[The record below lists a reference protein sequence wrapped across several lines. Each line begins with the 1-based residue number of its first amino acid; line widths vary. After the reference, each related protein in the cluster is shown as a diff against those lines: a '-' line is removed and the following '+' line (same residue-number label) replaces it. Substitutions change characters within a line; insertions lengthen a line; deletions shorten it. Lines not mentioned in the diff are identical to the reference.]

1 MLNLI
6 RRFCDFYGSNFA
18 PKLLEIVKLGYHK
31 EHFKRDVASGLTV
44 AIISLPLAMA
54 FAIAS
59 GVSPSQGLYTAIV
72 AGCFIS
78 LFGGS
83 RYQIGGPTGA
93 FVIIIFNIIQ
103 QHQYTGLLMAM
114 MIAGVILLFAGFLR
128 LGNYVKYIP
137 FPVIIGLTSGIAVLL
152 FSTQIKDL
160 FGLQIESVP
169 AEFLP
174 KWRSYLSN
182 WHSFTIASIAVTL
195 ITFGVIFFI
204 EIRKIKLPAYLIA
217 LSFATIAVIG
227 FSMFNIDIDTIGN
240 KFGGLPLFLPMP
252 EFPAFDLD
260 LALRVFP
267 SALTIAFLTA
277 VESLLSATV
286 IDSISGDNHNPN
298 AEIIA
303 GGLATIASA
312 AFMGLPA
319 TGAVARTTANY
330 KAGAYSPLSGVMH
343 AIFLLLFML
352 LLSPI
357 SKYIPLA
364 ALSAVLMIIAFNMF
378 GFSKF
383 MRILKG
389 ARGDR
394 WVLLSTFV
402 LTVFVDL
409 NVAISIG
416 FILASIIFM
425 HSMSEE
431 IEVEAD
437 DALEVYKQG
446 YDVKGSDID
455 EKLSKKG
462 VMSIRFSGP
471 LFFGATATI
480 AGFFRTINPPK
491 VLILRMSR
499 VSIVDASGANA
510 LVEFLKR
517 MREYNTKII
526 ISHIR
531 KQPQRVLTPILKEEG
546 LYKEIS
552 QAATFENA
560 INIAKKHIRELEK
573 NKQEEEKNEDT
584 GNKDIKQLIN
594 ELI

>member
-1 MLNLI
+1 MV
-6 RRFCDFYGSNFA
+6 RRFCDFYGKNFA
-18 PKLLEIVKLGYHK
+18 PKLLEVIRLGYGK
-31 EHFKRDVASGLTV
+31 EQFKRDAASGLTV

-59 GVSPSQGLYTAIV
+59 GVSPAQGLYTAII
-72 AGCFIS
+72 AGFFIS
-78 LFGGS
+78 MFGGS

-114 MIAGVILLFAGFLR
+114 LIAGVILLIAGFLR

-152 FSTQIKDL
+152 FSTQVKDL

-174 KWRSYLSN
+174 KWRAYLGS
-182 WHSFTIASIAVTL
+182 WSTFTISSIVVTVVTFSVILL
-195 ITFGVIFFI
+195 I
-204 EIRKIKLPAYLIA
+204 ELKKIKLPAYLIA
-217 LSFATIAVIG
+217 LALATTVVMG
-227 FSMFNIDIDTIGN
+227 FSMFNVNIDTIGN

-252 EFPAFDLD
+252 ELPAFDLD

-303 GGLATIASA
+303 GGLATLASA
-312 AFMGLPA
+312 AFLGLPA

-330 KAGAYSPLSGVMH
+330 KAGAFSPLSGVMH
-343 AIFLLLFML
+343 AVFLLLFML

-364 ALSAVLMIIAFNMF
+364 ALSAVLMLIAFNMF

-383 MRILKG
+383 MRILRG

-394 WVLLSTFV
+394 LVLLSTFV

-437 DALEVYKQG
+437 DAMELYKQE

-510 LVEFLKR
+510 LIEFLKR
-517 MREYNTKII
+517 MREYDTKII
-526 ISHIR
+526 FSHIR
-531 KQPQRVLTPILKEEG
+531 KQPQRVLLPILKQEG
-546 LYKEIS
+546 LYKDVS
-552 QAATFENA
+552 QASTFENA
-560 INIAKKHIRELEK
+560 INIAKKYVRSLEK
-573 NKQEEEKNEDT
+573 KNSEEVESEATDD
-584 GNKDIKQLIN
+584 KDIK
-594 ELI
+594 

>member
-1 MLNLI
+1 MFDFVK
-6 RRFCDFYGSNFA
+6 RFFTFYGNNFA
-18 PKLLEIVKLGYHK
+18 PKLYEIVRLGYSR
-31 EHFKRDVASGLTV
+31 EHFKRDVAAGLTV

-59 GVSPSQGLYTAIV
+59 GVSPAQGLYTAIV
-72 AGCFIS
+72 AGFFIS

-103 QHQYTGLLMAM
+103 QHQYSGLLMAM
-114 MIAGVILLFAGFLR
+114 MIAGIILLVAGFLR

-137 FPVIIGLTSGIAVLL
+137 FPVIIGLTSGIAILL

-160 FGLQIESVP
+160 FGLEMTDVP
-169 AEFLP
+169 AEILP
-174 KWRSYLSN
+174 KWQAYFASKGQYSL
-182 WHSFTIASIAVTL
+182 ASIIISL
-195 ITFGVIFFI
+195 LTFGVIFFI
-204 EIRKIKLPAYLIA
+204 EIRKVKLPAYLVGLALATVLVIA
-217 LSFATIAVIG
+217 FAAFKIEV
-227 FSMFNIDIDTIGN
+227 DTIGN
-240 KFGGLPLFLPMP
+240 KFGSLPLFLPKP
-252 EFPAFDLD
+252 EFPEFNLE

-286 IDSISGDNHNPN
+286 IDGISGDNHNPN

-303 GGLATIASA
+303 GGIATIASA
-312 AFMGLPA
+312 AFIGLPA

-330 KAGAYSPLSGVMH
+330 KAKAYSPVSGILQSV
-343 AIFLLLFML
+343 FLLLFML

-364 ALSAVLMIIAFNMF
+364 ALAVVLTLIAYNMF
-378 GFSKF
+378 GFNKF
-383 MRILKG
+383 YQILSG

-394 WVLLSTFV
+394 WVLLSTFF

-416 FILASIIFM
+416 FILSSIIFM

-431 IEVEAD
+431 VEVEAD
-437 DALEVYKQG
+437 DAMEVYRQG
-446 YDVKGSDID
+446 YEVKGSDID
-455 EKLSKKG
+455 EKLSRKG

-471 LFFGATATI
+471 LFFGAASTI
-480 AGFFRTINPPK
+480 AGFFKTINPPK

-499 VSIVDASGANA
+499 VNVVDASGANA

-517 MREYNTKII
+517 LKEYDTKII
-526 ISHIR
+526 FSHIR
-531 KQPQRVLTPILKEEG
+531 KQPQRVLIPILKHAG
-546 LYKEIS
+546 LYKDIS
-552 QAATFENA
+552 QASTFENA
-560 INIAKKHIRELEK
+560 VNIAKKYIRELEK
-573 NKQEEEKNEDT
+573 EGETKEPDE
-584 GNKDIKQLIN
+584 KDIKLLIN